1 MFSMKKVMVSV
12 YTFLFLCAV
21 GLSPVSAKTVDRIVA
36 VVGSEVVFSSEL
48 DERVMM
54 TRMQFPELKDDGSLR
69 GKVLNSII
77 DQKVILAKARID
89 STGIDESA
97 LDGLVAERMKLL
109 ASRFSSKEEMESR
122 FGKSSLM
129 IRKELRQEIKNQQLV
144 ESLRRKK
151 LSGVSVTHEETIAFY
166 DANKEKLPIVPEGV
180 SVSQILRYPD
190 VTAESRARSK
200 ALIENVQAELKGG
213 ADFAALAKKYSQDP
227 GSAPLGGDL
236 GFVQRGELIQS
247 FEDAAYALKEGQVS
261 GIVETRYGFH
271 LIQLLDREVNSLHV
285 RHILIGFDRSKS
297 DEAGTISLLRSIRSD
312 VLSGKAPFADMARK
326 YSEDPVSAKLGGAVL
341 SSASMKTVFPLS
353 TLRSPL
359 KEIIG
364 TLKKSGDISEPVKI
378 EPPQGEPFYAIFQLN
393 DKISAH
399 RLNPAQDYVQLE
411 SLALESKK
419 QQVYEAWVQEL
430 RREITI
436 RKSDI

>member
-1 MFSMKKVMVSV
+1 MNKVMVSV
-12 YTFLFLCAV
+12 YTLLLICTV
-21 GLSPVSAKTVDRIVA
+21 CLSAASAKTVDRIVA
-36 VVGSEVVFSSEL
+36 VVGNEVIFSSEL

-54 TRMQFPELKDDGSLR
+54 TQMQFPELRDDGRLR
-69 GKVLNSII
+69 ENVLNSII
-77 DQKVILAKARID
+77 DQKAILAKARID

-97 LDGLVAERMKLL
+97 LEGLVEERMKML

-129 IRKELRQEIKNQQLV
+129 IRKDLRQELKNQQLV

-166 DANKEKLPIVPEGV
+166 DANKERLPVVPEGV

-190 VTAESRARSK
+190 VTAKSRARSM
-200 ALIENVQAELKGG
+200 AMIENVQTELKGG

-247 FEDAAYALKEGQVS
+247 FEDAAYALKDGQVS

-271 LIQLLDREVNSLHV
+271 IIQLLNREVNSLHI
-285 RHILIGFDRSKS
+285 RHILIGFDRSES

-312 VLSGKAPFADMARK
+312 VLSGKASFADMAIK

-341 SSASMKTVFPLS
+341 SSASMKAVFPLS

-364 TLKKSGDISEPVKI
+364 TLKQRGDISEPVKI
-378 EPPQGEPFYAIFQLN
+378 EPPQGEPFYAIFHLN
-393 DKISAH
+393 DRIPAH
-399 RLNPAQDYVQLE
+399 RLNPSQDYVQLE
-411 SLALESKK
+411 SLALDRKK